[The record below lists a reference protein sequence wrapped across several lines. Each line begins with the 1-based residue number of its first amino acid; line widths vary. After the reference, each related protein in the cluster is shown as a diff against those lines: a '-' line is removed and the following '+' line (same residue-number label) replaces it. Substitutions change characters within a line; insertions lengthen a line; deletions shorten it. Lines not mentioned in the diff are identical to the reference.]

1 MPTIRM
7 DFMDIFQR
15 LRDAEYALKDHVEA
29 VLQEKIGPDWIAR
42 CGIREDRLETW
53 RKRKDAVDPGGEGTG
68 ERLIAYGDLSDLA
81 LILRE
86 QWDASFSDV
95 FGDLATMDVYLRV
108 LERYRDSGKRELWM
122 YEKCLI
128 YGISGEILARIAR
141 YRQRRETAE
150 EYFPKSD
157 EVLDNM
163 GNQWKSGAGKM
174 VFTRTLLKPGDDL
187 EIAVKVFDPDNWTL
201 QYGIKPDS
209 SLEISW
215 SQSNRLFYR
224 VKETDVKQPFFV
236 TLLIRSSRNY
246 HAMGSFDDFVNLGY
260 VVAPKNK

>member
-1 MPTIRM
+1 
-7 DFMDIFQR
+7 MDIFQK

-53 RKRKDAVDPGGEGTG
+53 RRRRDAVDPGGEGAA

-86 QWDASFSDV
+86 QWNAAFSDV
-95 FGDLATMDVYLRV
+95 FGDLATMEVYLRV

-141 YRQRRETAE
+141 YRQRKETAE
-150 EYFPKSD
+150 DYFPRID

-187 EIAVKVFDPDNWTL
+187 EIVVKVFDPDSWTL

-236 TLLIRSSRNY
+236 TLLVRSSRNY

-260 VVAPKNK
+260 AVAPQKK

>member
-1 MPTIRM
+1 
-7 DFMDIFQR
+7 MDIFQK

-29 VLQEKIGPDWIAR
+29 ALQEKFGPDWIPR

-53 RKRKDAVDPGGEGTG
+53 IKRRDAVDPGGEGAG

-86 QWDASFSDV
+86 HWSTVFSDV
-95 FGDLATMDVYLRV
+95 FGDLATMEAYLRV
-108 LERYRDSGKRELWM
+108 LERYRGPGRRELWL

-128 YGISGEILARIAR
+128 YGISGEILSRIAL

-150 EYFPKSD
+150 DYFPRID
-157 EVLDNM
+157 EVLDNV
-163 GNQWKSGAGKM
+163 GNRWISGMGKM
-174 VFTRTLLKPGDDL
+174 VFTKSLLKPGDDL
-187 EIAVKVFDPDNWTL
+187 EIVVKVFDPDNWTL

-215 SQSNRLFYR
+215 GDSNRLFYQ
-224 VKETDVKQPFFV
+224 VKDSDVKHPFFV
-236 TLLIRSSRNY
+236 TLLLRSSRNY

-260 VVAPKNK
+260 AVVPQKK